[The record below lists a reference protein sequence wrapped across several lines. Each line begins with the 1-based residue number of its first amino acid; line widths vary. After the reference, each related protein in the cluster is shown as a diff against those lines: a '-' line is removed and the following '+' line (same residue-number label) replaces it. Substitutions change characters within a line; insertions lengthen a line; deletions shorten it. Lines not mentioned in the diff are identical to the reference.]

1 MDTIAGL
8 LRDPVW
14 QFVGSAIALVALIW
28 TLLQRR
34 RTRKQ
39 EQATKA
45 SVGSFSVDRG
55 YGRHKIRKDDG
66 ILHANISSDFFGQ
79 FPAPIA
85 ALAKHLDRIYTP
97 ENFGHSDWLEVFKRM
112 IKEEYFI
119 PEPQCS
125 LRRVTYNTQVNAGPR
140 LQPYLRQTAQMR
152 KRIMGLD
159 E

>member
-14 QFVGSAIALVALIW
+14 QFVGAAITLVALIL
-28 TLLQRR
+28 TLLHGR

-45 SVGSFSVDRG
+45 SVGSFRVDRG
-55 YGRHKIRKDDG
+55 YGRHKLRKNDG
-66 ILHANISSDFFGQ
+66 ILYANISSDFFGQ

-85 ALAKHLDRIYTP
+85 TLAKHLDRLYTP

-112 IKEEYFI
+112 IDDQGGVLHPRATMLSEAGDLRYPGKCW
-119 PEPQCS
+119 PQAS
-125 LRRVTYNTQVNAGPR
+125 AVSETNST
-140 LQPYLRQTAQMR
+140 
-152 KRIMGLD
+152 D
-159 E
+159 